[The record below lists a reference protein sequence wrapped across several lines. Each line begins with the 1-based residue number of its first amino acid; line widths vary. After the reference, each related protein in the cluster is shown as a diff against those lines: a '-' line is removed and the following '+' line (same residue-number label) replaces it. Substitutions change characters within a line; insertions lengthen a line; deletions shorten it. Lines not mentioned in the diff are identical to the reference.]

1 MHTCKNLVITT
12 LRGAQPPLSSHWCAD
27 EDGRRMFLRWK
38 KTMFW
43 LGSVNRTAGLPFF
56 TQIRFRL
63 KHRRWGKLNR
73 TTRSRRREQP
83 LSLFLSFHA
92 LPNLVQKRVQSRA
105 QWQVKLHPSI
115 HPSLHQSIHLSI
127 YPSMFFICGLFQLF
141 FCIFLL
147 FLTHFSVHLCL
158 SNRRQELY
166 FTWKI
171 SQLYYSLLKRF

>member
-1 MHTCKNLVITT
+1 
-12 LRGAQPPLSSHWCAD
+12 
-27 EDGRRMFLRWK
+27 
-38 KTMFW
+38 MFW

-105 QWQVKLHPSI
+105 QRQVKLHPSI
-115 HPSLHQSIHLSI
+115 HLSIPPSIHLSV
-127 YPSMFFICGLFQLF
+127 YPSMFLIRGLFQLF
-141 FCIFLL
+141 FLRLFVNFFLPVKQSAGTFHNKIKEEEEVVVPAAL
-147 FLTHFSVHLCL
+147 FHL
-158 SNRRQELY
+158 E
-166 FTWKI
+166 
-171 SQLYYSLLKRF
+171 KRERKD

>member
-1 MHTCKNLVITT
+1 
-12 LRGAQPPLSSHWCAD
+12 
-27 EDGRRMFLRWK
+27 
-38 KTMFW
+38 MFW

-115 HPSLHQSIHLSI
+115 HPSLHLSIHLSI
-127 YPSMFFICGLFQLF
+127 IYVFYLWVISAFLLCLFTVTDTFFCSSLPVKQAAGTLFQ
-141 FCIFLL
+141 
-147 FLTHFSVHLCL
+147 
-158 SNRRQELY
+158 
-166 FTWKI
+166 I
-171 SQLYYSLLKRF
+171 SQLHYSLLKRF

>member
-1 MHTCKNLVITT
+1 
-12 LRGAQPPLSSHWCAD
+12 
-27 EDGRRMFLRWK
+27 
-38 KTMFW
+38 MFW

-73 TTRSRRREQP
+73 ITRSRRREQT

-105 QWQVKLHPSI
+105 QQQVKLHR
-115 HPSLHQSIHLSI
+115 SI
-127 YPSMFFICGLFQLF
+127 YLFICLSYPYIFESVLLKKNCRLLKPY

-147 FLTHFSVHLCL
+147 CVTFGSIFVLLNNVCQTVCKSHSVKSAWHITPC
-158 SNRRQELY
+158 
-166 FTWKI
+166 
-171 SQLYYSLLKRF
+171 